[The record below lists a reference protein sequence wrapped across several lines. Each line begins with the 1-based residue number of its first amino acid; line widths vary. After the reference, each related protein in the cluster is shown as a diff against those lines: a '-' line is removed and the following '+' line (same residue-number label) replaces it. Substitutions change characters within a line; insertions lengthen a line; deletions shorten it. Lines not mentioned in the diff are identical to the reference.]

1 MLDKNTRRRLKHQ
14 AHTLKPLIQIGKNGV
29 TPATTANIN
38 TALKDPTLIKIRFN
52 DHKTQKKQLTQQ
64 IIQSTDAELVDLIGN
79 TAILYR
85 RKPAEKQNT

>member
-1 MLDKNTRRRLKHQ
+1 MLDKNTRKRLKHQ

-29 TPATTANIN
+29 TPTTTANIN
-38 TALKDPTLIKIRFN
+38 TALTDHTLIKIKFN
-52 DHKTQKKQLTQQ
+52 DHKTQKKQLTQE

-85 RKPAEKQNT
+85 